1 MQKCQFNSTEIT
13 LLYGYSSVTMQHIC
27 SRTPFLENASG
38 ELLLYTVFI
47 IEVINLEVLHKQV
60 KYQAGKKTCL
70 NLNVI
75 FARSEAAIVVDK
87 TLKRSGVNMHLCY
100 LNCNLCAGRHT
111 SLVAQQHL
119 GRTYIVYIGLG
130 IQRVEAILHVGLYQP
145 FLKEIKEI
153 YSSVTKNVKQSP
165 IFAAQASFVLV
176 LGRLILVL
184 SSCVVLYSC
193 CVMLAGVSS
202 FCYSCCVVLCR
213 VVHVLCRVGSCRYSC
228 SFLDQIVSCDYVS
241 TIKQS
246 LIFNL

>member
-119 GRTYIVYIGLG
+119 GRTYIVYTGLG
-130 IQRVEAILHVGLYQP
+130 IQRVEAILHVGLCQP

-176 LGRLILVL
+176 LGRVILVL
-184 SSCVVLYSC
+184 SCVVSC
-193 CVMLAGVSS
+193 CT
-202 FCYSCCVVLCR
+202 R
-213 VVHVLCRVGSCRYSC
+213 VVSCWLVLARVVTRVVSCRYSC
-228 SFLDQIVSCDYVS
+228 SFLDQSVSCGYVS

>member
-130 IQRVEAILHVGLYQP
+130 IQGVEAILHVGLYQP

-176 LGRLILVL
+176 LGRVILML
-184 SSCVVLYSC
+184 SCVVSC
-193 CVMLAGVSS
+193 CT
-202 FCYSCCVVLCR
+202 R
-213 VVHVLCRVGSCRYSC
+213 VVSCWLVLARVVTRVVSCRYSC
-228 SFLDQIVSCDYVS
+228 SFLDQIVSCGYVS